1 MVCDNVNVMKFI
13 NHEFIIQWDFS
24 LEVSFNL
31 INLVL
36 NGSKDSVRQFLI
48 FHLKSESIF
57 VITVEAKF
65 HRS

>member
-1 MVCDNVNVMKFI
+1 LLKQGREEDCTKTVVLMVCDNVNVMMFI

-36 NGSKDSVRQFLI
+36 NGSKDSVR
-48 FHLKSESIF
+48 
-57 VITVEAKF
+57 
-65 HRS
+65 